1 MMLLCL
7 NLALALSAAP
17 ERVVV
22 DRIVA
27 VVNDDVITLSELD
40 TAAKPYL
47 SENSTA
53 EKRTALYGAAL
64 DSLIAEKLIQQQ
76 IREAKLDV
84 TSDDVERAI
93 DDISKQNHLSRDD
106 LKSALEARGMSM
118 AQYKS
123 DLEKQLLRLKL
134 VDLKVRSRVV
144 VPDADVRAEW
154 ERQVSLEKREKL
166 LKLRH
171 LLFRWGETADAA
183 EKKRILDIATK
194 ARNRV
199 VGGEDFGAVAKAVS
213 EGPTASDGGDLGWLT
228 GSNLLP
234 ELARAVVKMQVGEIS
249 GPVETANGVHILWLE
264 DAKLK
269 DPTGFESARAQIYQK
284 LYQEEVEHQM
294 KIWVDELRSTGAVEV
309 RL

>member
-1 MMLLCL
+1 MT
-7 NLALALSAAP
+7 LALAAAP
-17 ERVVV
+17 ERKLV

-27 VVNDDVITLSELD
+27 VVNEDVITLSELD
-40 TAAKPYL
+40 ATTKPYL
-47 SENSTA
+47 SGQEATPP
-53 EKRTALYGAAL
+53 EKRASLMQAAL

-84 TSDDVERAI
+84 SADDVERAI
-93 DDISKQNHLSRDD
+93 DDIAKQNHLTRDD
-106 LKSALEARGMSM
+106 LKGALESRGMSM
-118 AQYKS
+118 AQYKA

-171 LLFRWGETADAA
+171 LLFHFGESADAA
-183 EKKRILDIATK
+183 DKKRAMDAAVK

-213 EGPTASDGGDLGWLT
+213 EGPTAADGGDLGWFT
-228 GSNLLP
+228 GTNLLP
-234 ELARAVVKMQVGEIS
+234 ELARAVAKMQVGEIS
-249 GPVETANGVHILWLE
+249 GPIETDNGVHIVWLE

-269 DPTGFESARAQIYQK
+269 EPAGFEAARAQIYQK

-294 KIWVDELRSTGAVEV
+294 KVWVDELRSTGAVEI

>member
-1 MMLLCL
+1 MT
-7 NLALALSAAP
+7 LALAAAP
-17 ERVVV
+17 ERKLV

-27 VVNDDVITLSELD
+27 VVNEDVITLSELD
-40 TAAKPYL
+40 ATTKPYL
-47 SENSTA
+47 SGQDATSP
-53 EKRTALYGAAL
+53 EKRASLMQAAL

-84 TSDDVERAI
+84 SADDVERAI
-93 DDISKQNHLSRDD
+93 DDIAKQNHLTRDD
-106 LKSALEARGMSM
+106 LKGALESRGMSM

-171 LLFRWGETADAA
+171 LLFHFGESADAGD
-183 EKKRILDIATK
+183 KKRALDAAVK

-199 VGGEDFGAVAKAVS
+199 VGGEDFGVVAKAVS
-213 EGPTASDGGDLGWLT
+213 EGPTAADGGDLGWFT
-228 GSNLLP
+228 GTNLLP
-234 ELARAVVKMQVGEIS
+234 ELARAVAKMQVGEIS
-249 GPVETANGVHILWLE
+249 GPIETDNGVHIVWLE

-269 DPTGFESARAQIYQK
+269 EPAGFEAARAQIYQK

-294 KIWVDELRSTGAVEV
+294 KVWVDELRTTGAVEV